1 MATAAAPNPHPL
13 PDGSHQAGGG
23 VSGKVHTVR
32 ALNETTLQHLQKV
45 YTAHAGSDS
54 TWSPETAAAF
64 VKDIQRDT
72 DAERALELADGKAW
86 DFNTFVRYMTS
97 SITHA
102 VAPPKEEDLSW
113 PLSSYFISSSHN
125 TYLTGNQL
133 SSDSSADAYKNV
145 LLRGC
150 RCIEIDVWDGDDSD
164 SEGDD
169 TTTTSSSSSS
179 SDEDERGV
187 KAKSKS
193 RLKLPKS
200 LASRLGRTTLGKK
213 LDKVVI
219 IRRLFGSSSGKA
231 GNTESPTP
239 PAGTVASEVPIEKES
254 PAANSP
260 GTPLKKVP
268 SPKEPR
274 VLHGYTLTKEVSFR
288 EVCYAVR
295 DYGFIVTDTPLIV
308 SLEVHCGPEQQETM
322 VAIMKEIW
330 GPFLLPEPAEDAAD
344 LPSPA
349 DLRGKILVKVK
360 YVPPEGGSSP
370 GADGDEATVPG
381 DVPAKQKKP
390 SKIIHALS
398 KLGIYTRGV
407 TFKSLT
413 QPEASMPTHIF
424 SLSEGDVVEVHKKS
438 ARDLFEH
445 NRRFLMRTY
454 PSGFRIGSSN
464 LDPSVFWRKGIQ
476 ICALNWQNWDEGMML
491 NEGMFAGTSGYVL
504 KPEGYRISRPLPA
517 ATPSSNPEP
526 QAAAVKHYTMDLT
539 LQIFAAQSL
548 PLPPDEKSPSSFR
561 PYLKVELHVEE
572 PGERHG
578 TDAVPAEGK
587 AKEGE
592 FKAKTKSVKGTCD
605 PDFKGQE
612 LRFERVPGV
621 VPELSFVRFQVLD
634 DELGRDDL
642 AAWACVRVDRL
653 REGYRFVHL
662 VDADGVES
670 DGAVLVKV
678 AMKLTMSKPVLSFG
692 LKKSGLAKPT
702 PARQKPAPF
711 GGAADDD
718 GSGDETPSNVAQV
731 FELDVFN
738 NAPPT
743 TPSEPPEGR
752 KKHTKKPL
760 KPGDTLPPPPPLS
773 RSKQLSPTT
782 DQFTDLSS
790 TLTSRKYAASAEAAD
805 PSIYDYDAAYDSFK
819 AAKAAASLAADK
831 DAEAAQKR
839 PRYFNALQQ
848 AAELRE
854 RDRQIAEERRLQR
867 EREAEGD
874 AFADKEKF
882 VTEAYRRQQEEN
894 RRLREEEEKRE
905 EEERKRNKGRG
916 MADFYKS
923 MLDRGEREHAVLVKA
938 AEEGVQLP
946 DGEVVDKRQLLKG
959 GLNVAAKKKVQVQQE
974 RARQEAEAA
983 AKRAEG
989 GAQARGVYAAGGKQ
1003 ALRERQTRML
1013 EAQLEESL
1021 KRARQEEEEEA
1032 AKVQLASKS
1041 RKTEADIS
1049 SAKERYLA
1057 RKRAAEDAKKKGL
1070 AEAP

>member
-1 MATAAAPNPHPL
+1 MATESPPNLRPL

-32 ALNETTLQHLQKV
+32 TLNDTTLKHLQKV
-45 YTAHAGSDS
+45 YAAHAGSDK
-54 TWSPETAAAF
+54 TWSPEKAAAF

-72 DAERALELADGKAW
+72 DSEQALELASGQAW
-86 DFNTFVRYMTS
+86 DFDAFVRYMTS

-150 RCIEIDVWDGDDSD
+150 RCIEIDVWDGDNSD

-169 TTTTSSSSSS
+169 TSSSSSS
-179 SDEDERGV
+179 SDEDERGAKV
-187 KAKSKS
+187 KSKS

-200 LASRLGRTTLGKK
+200 LSSRLEKTTLGKK
-213 LDKVVI
+213 LDKFAT

-231 GNTESPTP
+231 GNTGSPTSQ
-239 PAGTVASEVPIEKES
+239 PAAATAEVPIEKKE
-254 PAANSP
+254 NP
-260 GTPLKKVP
+260 GTNFPGSPLKKVT

-288 EVCYAVR
+288 DVCVAIR
-295 DYGFIVTDTPLIV
+295 DYGFIVTDTPLIA
-308 SLEVHCGPEQQETM
+308 SLEVHCSPAQQETM

-330 GPFLLPEPAEDAAD
+330 GPLLLPEPAEDAKH

-349 DLRGKILVKVK
+349 ELRGKILVKVK
-360 YVPPEGGSSP
+360 YIPPEGGSSP
-370 GADGDEATVPG
+370 GAENDEATVSG

-438 ARDLFEH
+438 ARELFEH

-454 PSGFRIGSSN
+454 PSGLRIGSSN

-476 ICALNWQNWDEGMML
+476 IVALNWQNWDEGMML

-504 KPEGYRISRPLPA
+504 KPDGYRISKPLPA
-517 ATPSSNPEP
+517 STPSSNPEP

-548 PLPPDEKSPSSFR
+548 PLPPDEKSASSFR

-592 FKAKTKSVKGTCD
+592 YKAKTKSVKGTCD

-612 LRFERVPGV
+612 LRFDAVPGV
-621 VPELSFVRFQVLD
+621 VPELSFVRFMVLD

-653 REGYRFVHL
+653 REGYRRRRRRPIPHH
-662 VDADGVES
+662 
-670 DGAVLVKV
+670 
-678 AMKLTMSKPVLSFG
+678 TMSKPVLSFG
-692 LKKSGLAKPT
+692 LKKSGPAKPT
-702 PARQKPAPF
+702 PALRKPAPF
-711 GGAADDD
+711 GGGADDD
-718 GSGDETPSNVAQV
+718 GSDDETTPKNVAQV
-731 FELDVFN
+731 SELDVFN
-738 NAPPT
+738 NAPST
-743 TPSEPPEGR
+743 TPSDSPESR
-752 KKHTKKPL
+752 KKPTKKPL
-760 KPGDTLPPPPPLS
+760 KPGDTLPPPPPVS
-773 RSKQLSPTT
+773 QSKQPSSPKI

-790 TLTSRKYAASAEAAD
+790 ALASRKYAASAEAAD

-819 AAKAAASLAADK
+819 AAKAAASLSAEK

-867 EREAEGD
+867 ERAAEGD

-923 MLDRGEREHAVLVKA
+923 MLERGEREHAVLVKA

-946 DGEVVDKRQLLKG
+946 EGEVVDKRQLLKG
-959 GLNVAAKKKVQVQQE
+959 GLNVAAKKKAQVQQE

-983 AKRAEG
+983 AKRAQGG

-1013 EAQLEESL
+1013 EAQLEETL

-1057 RKRAAEDAKKKGL
+1057 RKRAAEEAKKNGL
-1070 AEAP
+1070 AEGP

>member
-1 MATAAAPNPHPL
+1 MATAAAPNLHPL

-32 ALNETTLQHLQKV
+32 TLNETTLKHLQKV
-45 YTAHAGSDS
+45 YTAHAGGDS
-54 TWSPETAAAF
+54 TWSTEKAAAF

-113 PLSSYFISSSHN
+113 PLSNYFISSSHN

-164 SEGDD
+164 SEGDN
-169 TTTTSSSSSS
+169 TSSSSSS
-179 SDEDERGV
+179 SDEDEPGV

-200 LASRLGRTTLGKK
+200 LASRLGKTTLGKK

-231 GNTESPTP
+231 GNTESAATP
-239 PAGTVASEVPIEKES
+239 AEVPIEKKEN
-254 PAANSP
+254 PATNAP
-260 GTPLKKVP
+260 GSPLKKVS
-268 SPKEPR
+268 SPREPR

-360 YVPPEGGSSP
+360 YIPPEGGSSP
-370 GADGDEATVPG
+370 GADNDEATVPG

-438 ARDLFEH
+438 ARELFEH

-454 PSGFRIGSSN
+454 PSGLRIGSSN
-464 LDPSVFWRKGIQ
+464 IDPSVFWRKGIQ

-491 NEGMFAGTSGYVL
+491 NEGMFAGTNGYVL
-504 KPEGYRISRPLPA
+504 KPEGIPPHTSPSPVSLSAPTLTTDARITGYRISRPLPA
-517 ATPSSNPEP
+517 TTPSSNKEP

-539 LQIFAAQSL
+539 LQILAAQSL

-592 FKAKTKSVKGTCD
+592 YKAKTKSIKGTCD

-662 VDADGVES
+662 VDAEGVETE
-670 DGAVLVKV
+670 GAVLVKV
-678 AMKLTMSKPVLSFG
+678 AMKL
-692 LKKSGLAKPT
+692 
-702 PARQKPAPF
+702 
-711 GGAADDD
+711 
-718 GSGDETPSNVAQV
+718 
-731 FELDVFN
+731 
-738 NAPPT
+738 
-743 TPSEPPEGR
+743 
-752 KKHTKKPL
+752 
-760 KPGDTLPPPPPLS
+760 
-773 RSKQLSPTT
+773 
-782 DQFTDLSS
+782 
-790 TLTSRKYAASAEAAD
+790 Y
-805 PSIYDYDAAYDSFK
+805 
-819 AAKAAASLAADK
+819 
-831 DAEAAQKR
+831 
-839 PRYFNALQQ
+839 
-848 AAELRE
+848 
-854 RDRQIAEERRLQR
+854 
-867 EREAEGD
+867 
-874 AFADKEKF
+874 
-882 VTEAYRRQQEEN
+882 
-894 RRLREEEEKRE
+894 
-905 EEERKRNKGRG
+905 
-916 MADFYKS
+916 
-923 MLDRGEREHAVLVKA
+923 
-938 AEEGVQLP
+938 
-946 DGEVVDKRQLLKG
+946 
-959 GLNVAAKKKVQVQQE
+959 
-974 RARQEAEAA
+974 
-983 AKRAEG
+983 
-989 GAQARGVYAAGGKQ
+989 
-1003 ALRERQTRML
+1003 
-1013 EAQLEESL
+1013 
-1021 KRARQEEEEEA
+1021 
-1032 AKVQLASKS
+1032 
-1041 RKTEADIS
+1041 
-1049 SAKERYLA
+1049 
-1057 RKRAAEDAKKKGL
+1057 
-1070 AEAP
+1070 